1 MNRKAETILMLLIT
15 SISVALAG
23 PQQNQLIGEYESLA
37 RKQVADFSGFSV
49 TRGETLYREIYQ
61 GGKAD
66 TPSCTT
72 CHSNS
77 PEQSGKTRAGKSIE
91 PMALSQ
97 TPDRYSDF
105 KKTEKW
111 FRRNCQSVLGRE
123 CTPLEKGDFITFMIE
138 K

>member
-37 RKQVADFSGFSV
+37 RKQVADFSGLSV
-49 TRGETLYREIYQ
+49 TRAETLYREIYQ

-72 CHSNS
+72 CHSDS

-105 KKTEKW
+105 KKTEKR

-123 CTPLEKGDFITFMIE
+123 CTSLEKGDFITFMIE